1 MKLHELKPT
10 PGSTRNRKRVG
21 RGMSSGNGKT
31 AGRGHNGQNSR
42 SGGNTRIDFEGGQT
56 PLYKRLRKVGF
67 KNPFRKEYATVNID
81 RLNQYEDG
89 TVITPELL
97 LGDRVIRKMES
108 GLKVLGNG
116 TLEKKITVKAHKF
129 TASAE
134 EKIKAAGGKTEVI

>member
-1 MKLHELKPT
+1 MNLHELKPT
-10 PGSTRNRKRVG
+10 PGSTKTRKRVG

-67 KNPFRKEYATVNID
+67 KNPHRKLYVTVNID

-89 TVITPELL
+89 TTITPETLL
-97 LGDRVIRKMES
+97 NDRVIRKS
-108 GLKVLGNG
+108 KLQVKVLGNG

-134 EKIKAAGGKTEVI
+134 EKIKAAGGTVEVI